1 MKRKIKKATQICDE
15 GVQTDSRPDGE
26 TKKRVSKS
34 KPISFTQKD
43 KIKFR
48 ASKEWKEFRI
58 AKIAETNGLCEL
70 CGRAFPS
77 PKLHIHHRNLDR
89 DHYTDISDKSKF
101 KVLCVTCH
109 DFLHS
114 VHSMVISMKN
124 CTTNQKL
131 IELQK
136 PFFITH

>member
-1 MKRKIKKATQICDE
+1 MKRKIKKMSVVDDE
-15 GVQTDSRPDGE
+15 GIE
-26 TKKRVSKS
+26 TSPAGLKSVRKRVSKS
-34 KPISFTQKD
+34 KPVSFTQKD

-48 ASKEWKEFRI
+48 ASKEWKDFRI
-58 AKIAETNGLCEL
+58 TKIAETNGLCEL

-77 PKLHIHHRNLDR
+77 PKLHIHHRDLER
-89 DHYTDISDKSKF
+89 DHYTDISDKSKY
-101 KVLCVTCH
+101 KVLCVICH

-114 VHSMVISMKN
+114 VHSMVISKKN

-136 PFFITH
+136 PFFI